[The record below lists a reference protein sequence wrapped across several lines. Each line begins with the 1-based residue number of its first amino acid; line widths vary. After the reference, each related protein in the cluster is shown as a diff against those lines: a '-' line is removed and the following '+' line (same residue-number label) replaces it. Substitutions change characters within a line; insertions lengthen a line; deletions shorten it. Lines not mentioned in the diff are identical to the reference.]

1 MRYLRK
7 YRIKDMFQRGGK
19 TAIAIMFT
27 GFLGFLLEI
36 NSCGIYTAQRALNP
50 PFSQQTTDIDL
61 TFSGYNVEPNFSG
74 YVLWYKEID
83 VNEYFFVC
91 GYNGKYDKPTI
102 PLVPPVETTKT
113 IKLEDLSHQITGNF
127 KELIDNGRE
136 FKFAVSSY
144 GINGEESAKV
154 EF

>member
-7 YRIKDMFQRGGK
+7 YRIKNMFYRGGK

-27 GFLGFLLEI
+27 GLLGFLLEI
-36 NSCGIYTAQRALNP
+36 NSCGIYTAQMALNP
-50 PFSQQTTDIDL
+50 PFNQQRTDIEL
-61 TFSGYNVEPNFSG
+61 TFSGDNVEDYFAG

-102 PLVPPVETTKT
+102 PLVPPVQTTEK
-113 IKLEDLSHQITGNF
+113 IMLKDLSHQINGNI
-127 KELIDNGRE
+127 KELIDAGRE